1 MTSFGRGRGWSIQ
14 SQNPNKEQGLR
25 RPGNATCGN
34 NFVKDIIDKIVTYDV
49 HEHISPQL
57 IQEITDLLTSAV
69 NKDSLKYYSKDSSL
83 IGSRVVIS
91 SFFNTK
97 LQISG
102 IHAIIF
108 GNKLHF
114 MTHLPQKSE

>member
-14 SQNPNKEQGLR
+14 NPNKEQVLR
-25 RPGNATCGN
+25 RPGNATYGN
-34 NFVKDIIDKIVTYDV
+34 NFVKDIIDKIVTYDI

-83 IGSRVVIS
+83 GSGAVIS

-108 GNKLHF
+108 GSKLYF
-114 MTHLPQKSE
+114 MIHLPQK